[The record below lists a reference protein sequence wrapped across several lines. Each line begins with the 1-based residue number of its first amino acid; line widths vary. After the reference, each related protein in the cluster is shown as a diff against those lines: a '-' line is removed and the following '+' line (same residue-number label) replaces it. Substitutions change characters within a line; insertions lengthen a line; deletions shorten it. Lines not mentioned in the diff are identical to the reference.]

1 MQVLTKEQLKE
12 KLLKDKNVL
21 IKALIALNN
30 YQTSDEQQAL
40 TTKYL
45 NGAGF
50 RPCHANRGTGMV
62 NFFQTR
68 GFLSEKQINW
78 WTQTRREDS
87 KPRILIYL
95 NQLYRIHLKRYEKH
109 LTEKGIKNEKSK
121 I

>member
-12 KLLKDKNVL
+12 KLLQDKNVL

-30 YQTSDEQQAL
+30 YQTVDEQRAL

-62 NFFQTR
+62 NFFQKR
-68 GFLSEKQINW
+68 GFLSQKQINW
-78 WTQTRREDS
+78 WTQRENG

-95 NQLYRIHLKRYEKH
+95 NQLHKIHLKKYQQY
-109 LTEKGIKNEKSK
+109 LTQKGK
-121 I
+121 

>member
-1 MQVLTKEQLKE
+1 MQVLTKNQLKE
-12 KLLKDKNVL
+12 KLLNDKNTL

-30 YQTSDEQQAL
+30 YQTNDEQKAL

-50 RPCHANRGTGMV
+50 RPCHAARGTGMV
-62 NFFQTR
+62 NFFQQK
-68 GFLSEKQINW
+68 GFLSEKQIQW
-78 WTQTRREDS
+78 WTNQENR

-95 NQLYRIHLKRYEKH
+95 NQLYKIHLKRYQKYLLEKKDK
-109 LTEKGIKNEKSK
+109 ENEKNK